1 MKVTNRLL
9 KRKRR
14 DVYFSAYIEWLS
26 RNSTKRLYS
35 TPRPTLDVQ
44 KSKLNGTPLSI
55 SQFSSVEFL
64 GETAKAFSR
73 FLC

>member
-26 RNSTKRLYS
+26 RNSTKRTVYIQHLS
-35 TPRPTLDVQ
+35 QRWMA
-44 KSKLNGTPLSI
+44 KSQS
-55 SQFSSVEFL
+55 
-64 GETAKAFSR
+64 
-73 FLC
+73 